1 MQEIWT
7 EKYRPKTLEEVVGQE
22 EIVKRLKSYVKIKNM
37 PHLLFVG
44 PAGTG
49 KTTCAIALARE
60 MYGEELWRQNF
71 QELNASDERGIQI
84 VRTKIKDFA
93 RTAPFGEARFKI
105 LFLDEADALTADAQA
120 ALRRTMERYSS
131 TCRFILSCNYSSKI
145 IDPIQSRCAVFRF
158 TKLRAEDVKK
168 LMLRIAEKE
177 GLEITDDALDTLLYI
192 SEGDMRKAIN
202 TLQVAA
208 SFSNKIDP
216 EVLYKSTSTAR
227 PEEVRKLLTDAAEG
241 RFVDA
246 RNTLSEIFN
255 TYGMGGEDLIKQLHR
270 EIYRMT
276 FPDDMK
282 VKIIEAL
289 SECEYRIVEGGSE
302 RIQLE
307 AFLARLSYLSGGKI
321 G

>member
-7 EKYRPKTLEEVVGQE
+7 EKYRPRTLDEIVGQE
-22 EIVKRLKSYVKIKNM
+22 EVVKRLKAYVEVKNM

-49 KTTCAIALARE
+49 KTTSAIALARE
-60 MYGEELWRQNF
+60 MYGEDLWRQNF

-93 RTAPFGEARFKI
+93 RTAPFGDAKFKI

-120 ALRRTMERYSS
+120 ALRRTMERYSG

-145 IDPIQSRCAVFRF
+145 IDPIRSRCAVFRF
-158 TKLRAEDVKK
+158 TKLRPEDVKK
-168 LMLRIAEKE
+168 LVMRIAEKE
-177 GLEITDDALDTLLYI
+177 GLTVSEEAMETLLYI

-208 SFSNKIDP
+208 SFTKEITP

-227 PEEVRKLLTDAAEG
+227 PEEIRKLLTLAADG

-246 RNTLSEIFN
+246 RGTLTDILN
-255 TYGMGGEDLIKQLHR
+255 TYGMGGEDLLRQIHR
-270 EIYRMT
+270 EIYTMPFEDET
-276 FPDDMK
+276 K
-282 VKIIEAL
+282 VRIIEAL
-289 SECEYRIVEGGSE
+289 SDTEFRIVEGGSE

-307 AFLARLSYLSGGKI
+307 AFLARISFVAGKKK
-321 G
+321 

>member
-7 EKYRPKTLEEVVGQE
+7 EKYRPRTLDEVVGQE
-22 EIVKRLKSYVKIKNM
+22 EVVKRLKSYVKIKNM

-49 KTTCAIALARE
+49 KTTCAIALARDL
-60 MYGEELWRQNF
+60 YGENLWRQNF

-120 ALRRTMERYSS
+120 ALRRTMERYSG

-158 TKLRAEDVKK
+158 AKLGAEDVKK
-168 LMLRIAEKE
+168 LVMRIAEKE
-177 GLEITDDALDTLLYI
+177 NLEITDEALETLLYI

-208 SFSNKIDP
+208 SFSRKIDP
-216 EVLYKSTSTAR
+216 DVLYKSTSTAR
-227 PEEVRKLLTDAAEG
+227 PEEVRKLLTAAAEG
-241 RFVDA
+241 RFLDA
-246 RNTLSEIFN
+246 RNTLSEIFS

-270 EIYRMT
+270 EIYRMPL
-276 FPDDMK
+276 PDEKK

-289 SECEYRIVEGGSE
+289 SDCEYRIVEGGSE

-307 AFLARLSYLSGGKI
+307 AFLARLSYLAGGKI

>member
-7 EKYRPKTLEEVVGQE
+7 EKYRPRTLDEVVGQE
-22 EIVKRLKSYVKIKNM
+22 EVVKRLKSYVKIKNM

-60 MYGEELWRQNF
+60 MYGEDLWRQNF

-93 RTAPFGEARFKI
+93 RTAPFGDAKFKI

-158 TKLRAEDVKK
+158 TKLRAEDVKE
-168 LMLRIAEKE
+168 LVMRIAEKE
-177 GLEITDDALDTLLYI
+177 ELEITEEALETLLYI

-208 SFSNKIDP
+208 SFSKKIDP

-255 TYGMGGEDLIKQLHR
+255 TYGMGGEDLIRQLHR
-270 EIYRMT
+270 EIYRMP
-276 FPDDMK
+276 FPDDKK